1 MSTTEEEYD
10 RIHSYLLDEM
20 PLEARL
26 AFEQDCATNPSLAE
40 ALALERKLVIV
51 IQEHSIMGIRN
62 DIKLAA
68 QRAKRR
74 KRGRLLIF
82 IPLTAVAAGLALLL
96 VFNFSGPT
104 DFYSPPP
111 RDLLLEEYKG
121 APQAEPLL
129 KVAVG
134 QFERMEYDSTLETLR
149 SYPDTAVH
157 ASQVHFLRGH
167 AYYGLD
173 SSAAAVREFSVA
185 RELVNP
191 DSKMGR
197 YASWYLVLA
206 HLKGGNRAAA
216 KAGLKE
222 LKAAQWEN
230 MDAVLRDK
238 VSLLG
243 EELGE

>member
-1 MSTTEEEYD
+1 MDTERED
-10 RIHSYLLDEM
+10 RIHRYLMGQMAAQER
-20 PLEARL
+20 AT
-26 AFEQDCATNPSLAE
+26 FEQDCAGDAELAG
-40 ALALERKLVIV
+40 ALALERKVLRV
-51 IQEHSIMGIRN
+51 IQQDGLFE
-62 DIKLAA
+62 IKSMLQVAS
-68 QRAKRR
+68 R
-74 KRGRLLIF
+74 KRKQRTRLLIF
-82 IPLTAVAAGLALLL
+82 IPLSAVAAGLALLL
-96 VFNFSGPT
+96 MFNFSGPT

-134 QFERMEYDSTLETLR
+134 QLERMEYDSTLETLR

-173 SSAAAVREFSVA
+173 SSAAAVQEFSTA